1 MFAPNEP
8 GISDAGLPNDSAAR
22 IIALSWQTA
31 TIEDMRNTSAIGN
44 KTAGIV
50 LAALLQTG
58 QRPLLPFGDGYPYD
72 IALDDDGRLMRVQC
86 KTGRLLNGAVY
97 FPTSIWC
104 RGNKYRPYRNDVDYF
119 GVYCPDT
126 QEVYLVPV
134 GDVPDR
140 GASLRVEAPRNNQ
153 TKGVR
158 WAKDYVI

>member
-1 MFAPNEP
+1 MT
-8 GISDAGLPNDSAAR
+8 I
-22 IIALSWQTA
+22 
-31 TIEDMRNTSAIGN
+31 IEDVRNTSAVGN
-44 KTAGIV
+44 RTAGIV

-58 QRPLLPFGDGYPYD
+58 HRPLLPFGDGHPYD

-86 KTGRLLNGAVY
+86 KTGRLIKGAVY

-119 GVYCPDT
+119 GVYCPGT
-126 QEVYLVPV
+126 EQVYLVPV

-153 TKGVR
+153 SKGVR